1 MAFQPTSPIPFID
14 LAAQQARL
22 GTRVH
27 EAMAKVLAHGQY
39 ILGPEIAE
47 FERQLATFCGVKHA
61 LSCASGT
68 DALALVLAAKGVRP
82 GDAVMCPA
90 FTFCATAEVV
100 AWLGATPVFVDSDP
114 QTFNMDVASF
124 KAAIAT
130 ARNQGLRPVGV
141 IPVDLFGLTADYG
154 AIAPIAAENN
164 LFVLSDAAQSFG
176 ASWIGKRVGSF
187 GLATATSFF
196 PAKPLGCYGDG
207 GAVMTDD
214 SDLFAVM
221 KSLRV
226 HGQGSDKYD
235 NVRIGMAARMDTLQA
250 AILLE
255 KLAIFE
261 AEIEARETVARRY
274 SQALKDVAVVPHIP
288 KGAQSVWAQYT
299 LKVDAEKRGQIME
312 RLKARGVP
320 TMVYYPI
327 PLNKQTAYKH
337 FPSAG
342 NGLPTAERLSREVM
356 SLPMH
361 PYLAEDVQA
370 YIIDEVEAAL
380 AS

>member
-1 MAFQPTSPIPFID
+1 MRQEQTAQIPFID

-22 GTRVH
+22 GSRIQ
-27 EAMAKVLAHGQY
+27 EAIARVLAHGHY
-39 ILGPEIAE
+39 IQGPEIAE
-47 FERQLATFCGVKHA
+47 LETRLAAFCGVKHA

-68 DALALVLAAKGVRP
+68 DALALVLAANGVRP
-82 GDAVMCPA
+82 GDAVLCPA

-114 QTFNMDVASF
+114 DTFNMDVSSF
-124 KAAIAT
+124 KAALVT
-130 ARNQGLRPVGV
+130 ARDRGLRPVGV
-141 IPVDLFGLTADYG
+141 IPVDLFGLTADYD
-154 AIAPIAAENN
+154 AIAPIAAESH

-176 ASWIGKRVGSF
+176 ASWNGKRSGSL
-187 GLATATSFF
+187 GHATATSFF

-214 SDLFAVM
+214 GDLFAVM

-250 AILLE
+250 AILVE

-261 AEIEARETVARRY
+261 EEIAARQVVAQRY
-274 SQALKDVAVVPHIP
+274 SAALKDVAQVPVIP
-288 KGAQSVWAQYT
+288 PGAQSVWAQYT

-312 RLKARGVP
+312 RLKSRGVP
-320 TMVYYPI
+320 TMVYYPT
-327 PLNKQTAYKH
+327 PLNKQTAYKGY
-337 FPSAG
+337 PAAG
-342 NGLPTAERLSREVM
+342 NGLPNAERLAREVM

-361 PYLAEDVQA
+361 PYLSEDVQA
-370 YIIDEVEAAL
+370 YINDEVRAAL
-380 AS
+380 AN